1 MLKHFSIIKI
11 AKVIYYNNTLHSK
24 NIMVRKFIS
33 IIFVTIDKT
42 NTLIEFQ
49 TWNFINIFY
58 HYITYFQN

>member
-1 MLKHFSIIKI
+1 
-11 AKVIYYNNTLHSK
+11 
-24 NIMVRKFIS
+24 MVRKFIS